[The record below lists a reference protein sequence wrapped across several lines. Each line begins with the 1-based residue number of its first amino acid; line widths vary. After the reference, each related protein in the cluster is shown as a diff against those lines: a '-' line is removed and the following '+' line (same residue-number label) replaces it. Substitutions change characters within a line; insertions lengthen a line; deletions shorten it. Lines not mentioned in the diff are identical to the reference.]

1 MKKIML
7 YIGLSVFIYGMIA
20 CDDDNLIPT
29 TRPEF
34 GYSVPQG
41 EHDYDDRI
49 VDWKIDVIFLFYMNT
64 DARDI
69 YWSVSGWN
77 EAYDKGTSDGG
88 ATWQA
93 GMKSYGSG
101 PELCRTAT

>member
-20 CDDDNLIPT
+20 CDDVNLIPT

-49 VDWKIDVIFLFYMNT
+49 VDWKNRCNFFILYEYQPRVFIGVFQ
-64 DARDI
+64 
-69 YWSVSGWN
+69 
-77 EAYDKGTSDGG
+77 DG
-88 ATWQA
+88 
-93 GMKSYGSG
+93 MRLMIK
-101 PELCRTAT
+101 ELLMEELRGKLE

>member
-1 MKKIML
+1 MMNMMKKIML

-41 EHDYDDRI
+41 EH
-49 VDWKIDVIFLFYMNT
+49 
-64 DARDI
+64 
-69 YWSVSGWN
+69 
-77 EAYDKGTSDGG
+77 
-88 ATWQA
+88 
-93 GMKSYGSG
+93 GMRLMIK
-101 PELCRTAT
+101 ELLMEELRGKLE

>member
-7 YIGLSVFIYGMIA
+7 YIGLSVFIYGMMA

-41 EHDYDDRI
+41 EHEYDDRI
-49 VDWKIDVIFLFYMNT
+49 VDWKNRCNFFYWYFYNNNKIINVT
-64 DARDI
+64 VKI
-69 YWSVSGWN
+69 SN
-77 EAYDKGTSDGG
+77 NH
-88 ATWQA
+88 
-93 GMKSYGSG
+93 GMRLMIK
-101 PELCRTAT
+101 ELLMEELRGKLE